1 MEHSVLALYPEAFC
15 TRISVYQDDQELLT
29 QRVCHDPEE
38 LNACKSIPDQLAN
51 RAESLERFWASSK
64 VLRTMKIDA
73 LIAPGG
79 ILERVKS
86 GVYRVD
92 EALLEQAGR
101 SDSPQHPSNLGALL
115 VHALASSRNIP
126 AFVADPL
133 SVDEADPISKITGL
147 PEMSLMEYP
156 PTLNIKATVRAA
168 AAELKKTPEELS
180 VVVAHLGKRFS
191 ICAHKDGRMTDISS
205 SSELGVFSPVSCGKL
220 PAKSVVRMAY
230 SGVWSKRSLSR
241 EIHKRGGV
249 IAWLGT
255 KDLKEVRE
263 RILQE
268 DKKAESVYSAMAYGV
283 ATEIAAQATTLKGRV
298 DAILMTGGCAQDPH
312 FLSLIQ
318 KRVQWIAPVLNYP
331 DEDDMKALA
340 SSALR
345 VLRDQEQPK
354 NYSEAVREA
363 NTH

>member
-1 MEHSVLALYPEAFC
+1 MTHSVLALYPEAFC
-15 TRISVYQDDQELLT
+15 TRISVYQEDQEVLA

-38 LNACKSIPDQLAN
+38 LNACESIPDQLTK
-51 RAESLERFWASSK
+51 RAESLERFLTSSK
-64 VLRTMKIDA
+64 TLKTVRLDA

-79 ILERVKS
+79 ILDRVQS

-92 EALLEQAGR
+92 EALLKQAGR
-101 SDSPQHPSNLGALL
+101 NDSPQHPSNLGASL
-115 VHALASSRNIP
+115 VHALSTSRNIP

-147 PEMSLMEYP
+147 PEMSFIEYP

-168 AAELKKTPEELS
+168 AADLKKTPEELS

-191 ICAHKDGRMTDISS
+191 ICAHRDGRMTDVSS
-205 SSELGVFSPVSCGKL
+205 SSELGAFSPVSCGKL

-230 SGVWSKRSLSR
+230 SGAWSKRSLSR
-241 EIHKRGGV
+241 EIHKRGGL

-255 KDLKEVRE
+255 KDLKEVGA
-263 RILQE
+263 RILQD
-268 DKKAESVYSAMAYGV
+268 DKKADSVYKAMAYGV
-283 ATEIAAQATTLKGRV
+283 ATEIAAQATTLNGRV

-312 FLSLIQ
+312 FLALIQ

-331 DEDDMKALA
+331 DEDVMKALA

-354 NYSEAVREA
+354 DYSETVRERKG
-363 NTH
+363 H